1 MSDTTPE
8 PGEIVDLT
16 LGLSDAEAAPM
27 IDAPEIDIDEA
38 DTDINTFDD
47 DIEDGE
53 PAETAGTDAM
63 IPAEDLPEDLIYE

>member
-8 PGEIVDLT
+8 PGEIADLS
-16 LGLSDAEAAPM
+16 LGLSDAEAKEM

-38 DTDINTFDD
+38 PDAINTFDE

-53 PAETAGTDAM
+53 AAETAGTDAM

>member
-8 PGEIVDLT
+8 PGEIVDLS
-16 LGLSDAEAAPM
+16 LGLSDAEAKAM

-38 DTDINTFDD
+38 VTDINTFDED
-47 DIEDGE
+47 TEDGE
-53 PAETAGTDAM
+53 AAETAGTDAM

>member
-8 PGEIVDLT
+8 PGEIADLT

-27 IDAPEIDIDEA
+27 IDAPVIDIDEA
-38 DTDINTFDD
+38 ATDINTFDE

-53 PAETAGTDAM
+53 PTETAGTDTM
-63 IPAEDLPEDLIYE
+63 VPAADLPEDLIYE